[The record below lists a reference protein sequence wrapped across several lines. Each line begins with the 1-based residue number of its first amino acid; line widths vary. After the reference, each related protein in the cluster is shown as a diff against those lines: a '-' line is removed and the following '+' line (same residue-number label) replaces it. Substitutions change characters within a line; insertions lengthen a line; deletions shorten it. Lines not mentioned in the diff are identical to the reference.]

1 MSERSL
7 SIKLRI
13 RLIEQLAE
21 VDLPSFIFDQLDQLL
36 AEVTYFKLINL
47 QDNIDLFVLYLQEMS
62 EGYYQQMLLLTSG
75 ETTTNYATHI
85 YAPYF
90 TDRLYAEHRK
100 PMCWLKDLLKIKQRY
115 LVMTTLMSKEYMY
128 KKQKKSLLTP
138 LEVTSEKKEIVV

>member
-1 MSERSL
+1 MSEYSL

-21 VDLPSFIFDQLDQLL
+21 IDLPSFLFDQLDQLL

-47 QDNIDLFVLYLQEMS
+47 QDNIDLFVIYLKEMG
-62 EGYYQQMLLLTSG
+62 EGYYEQMQHLT
-75 ETTTNYATHI
+75 ENQERPTNYATHI

-90 TDRLYAEHRK
+90 TDKLYAERRK
-100 PMCWLKDLLKIKQRY
+100 PTCGLKDLLKIKQRY

-128 KKQKKSLLTP
+128 KKQKKTLLAP
-138 LEVTSEKKEIVV
+138 LEITTKKAFS

>member
-1 MSERSL
+1 MSEHSL

-21 VDLPSFIFDQLDQLL
+21 IDLPSFIFEQLDQLL

-47 QDNIDLFVLYLQEMS
+47 QDNIDLFIVYLQELGT
-62 EGYYQQMLLLTSG
+62 GYYDQMQLLTTG
-75 ETTTNYATHI
+75 EQVVNYATHI

-90 TDRLYAEHRK
+90 TDKLYAEQWK
-100 PMCWLKDLLKIKQRY
+100 PTCWLKDLLKIKQRY

-128 KKQKKSLLTP
+128 KKQKRSLLAP
-138 LEVTSEKKEIVV
+138 LEVQQQVQ

>member
-1 MSERSL
+1 MSEHSL

-47 QDNIDLFVLYLQEMS
+47 QDNIDLFVDYLQEMS
-62 EGYYQQMLLLTSG
+62 DWYYEQMLLLSTG
-75 ETTTNYATHI
+75 EHAVNYATHI

-90 TDRLYAEHRK
+90 TDKLYAEHRK
-100 PMCWLKDLLKIKQRY
+100 PMCGLKDLLKIKQRY

-138 LEVTSEKKEIVV
+138 LEVSTKKEA

>member
-1 MSERSL
+1 MSEYSL

-21 VDLPSFIFDQLDQLL
+21 IDLPSFIFEQLDQLL

-47 QDNIDLFVLYLQEMS
+47 QDNIDLFVTFLTEMG
-62 EGYYQQMLLLTSG
+62 EGYYDQMQLLTV
-75 ETTTNYATHI
+75 EDMTTNYATHI

-90 TDRLYAEHRK
+90 TDKLYAEQWK
-100 PMCWLKDLLKIKQRY
+100 PSCGLKDLLKVKQRY
-115 LVMTTLMSKEYMY
+115 LVMTTLMSKEFMY

-138 LEVTSEKKEIVV
+138 LEVRV

>member
-1 MSERSL
+1 MSEHSL

-21 VDLPSFIFDQLDQLL
+21 VDLPSFIFEQLDQLL

-47 QDNIDLFVLYLQEMS
+47 QDNIDLFVAYLKEM
-62 EGYYQQMLLLTSG
+62 GDWYYEQMQLLCEE
-75 ETTTNYATHI
+75 ETTKNYATHM

-90 TDRLYAEHRK
+90 TDRLFAEHRK
-100 PMCWLKDLLKIKQRY
+100 PSCGLKDLLKIKQRY

-128 KKQKKSLLTP
+128 KKQKKSLLNP
-138 LEVTSEKKEIVV
+138 LEVTDKQVVTS

>member
-1 MSERSL
+1 MSEHTL

-21 VDLPSFIFDQLDQLL
+21 VDLPSFVFEQLDQLL

-47 QDNIDLFVLYLQEMS
+47 QDNMEFFLAYLRDMADN
-62 EGYYQQMLLLTSG
+62 YYDNMQVTLT
-75 ETTTNYATHI
+75 ETTSPTYALHI

-90 TDRLYAEHRK
+90 TDKLYAENWK
-100 PMCWLKDLLKIKQRY
+100 PTCGLKDLLKIKQRY
-115 LVMTTLMSKEYMY
+115 LVMITLMSKEFMY

-138 LEVTSEKKEIVV
+138 LETISKA